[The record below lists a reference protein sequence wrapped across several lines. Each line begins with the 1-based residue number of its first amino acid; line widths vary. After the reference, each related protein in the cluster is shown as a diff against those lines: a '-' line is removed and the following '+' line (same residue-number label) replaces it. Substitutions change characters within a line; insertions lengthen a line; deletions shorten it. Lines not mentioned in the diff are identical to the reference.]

1 MKTKF
6 TFLFLIALLS
16 ETIAQGNYTFTG
28 VYTGKPRFNIE
39 TRRAGVFLGNVVVEL
54 FPNIAMLH
62 TRNFDSLVSKA
73 FYDTT
78 AFHRCI
84 PGFMIQGG
92 DPNSRS
98 GPISTWGYG
107 QPSQPTV
114 PAEFSAAKHLR
125 GILSAARSTNPNSA
139 TSQFFICVANYPSLN
154 GNYSVYGR
162 VTAGMNWVDTIAVC
176 QKMPTTYTNTPLQKV
191 EMFITRIGSNDTIP
205 NPPQLNLPADASVDH
220 DYMFPV
226 SLSWTGVS
234 DGIIYEL
241 QVSTDTL
248 FTTLVTPTIK
258 TANLNYSFNMTN
270 PSTKYFWRVRTNNG
284 GHFSVWS
291 PVWKFKTVRDP
302 SDPTGVVAQT
312 ASAERVTVF
321 PNPSLGQF
329 TFQHMEIG
337 ALLEVFDSNGRLVFS
352 EQVKNETQVLSLSGK
367 DKGVYM
373 YRITGTALTLEGKL
387 LSH

>member
-1 MKTKF
+1 MKAKF
-6 TFLFLIALLS
+6 TLLFLIALLG
-16 ETIAQGNYTFTG
+16 ETLAQGNYTFTG

-39 TRRAGVFLGNVVVEL
+39 TRRAGVFLGNVIVEL

-62 TRNFDSLVSKA
+62 TRNFDSLVSKE

-125 GILSAARSTNPNSA
+125 GILSAARSNNPNSA

-176 QKMPTTYTNTPLQKV
+176 QKMATYTNTPLQKV
-191 EMFITRIGSNDTIP
+191 EMFITRIGSNDTVP
-205 NPPQLNLPADASVDH
+205 NPPLLNLPADASVDH
-220 DYMFPV
+220 DYLFPV
-226 SLSWTGVS
+226 SLSWTAVS
-234 DGIIYEL
+234 DAIIYEV
-241 QVSTDTL
+241 QISTDTL
-248 FTTLVTPTIK
+248 FTTLVTPTVK

-270 PSTKYFWRVRTNNG
+270 PNTKYFWRVRTNNG
-284 GHFSVWS
+284 GHFSIWS
-291 PVWKFKTVRDP
+291 PIWKFRTMRDP
-302 SDPTGVVAQT
+302 SDPTGIVSQGKNQENV
-312 ASAERVTVF
+312 RVF
-321 PNPSLGQF
+321 PNPSSDRF
-329 TFQHMEIG
+329 TFSN
-337 ALLEVFDSNGRLVFS
+337 LEPGDQLMIFNAAGKCVYDSRASSSSL
-352 EQVKNETQVLSLSGK
+352 TLSLTGENPGFYVYKVSGK
-367 DKGVYM
+367 
-373 YRITGTALTLEGKL
+373 RTSEGKL
-387 LSH
+387 MLR